1 MMRPSASLPPSRMP
15 STMGGGNPILG
26 PADAILDLRPRAC
39 AGRPPISEASMCFWN
54 ICGLGVADFA
64 KGTPK
69 LRAIAMLI
77 EAYDIVC
84 VAETKTPKVIVAKWT
99 TRFLPTHLVFIEDT
113 KSQAAGGMLMFVNRR
128 LLLSLQ
134 AEVEFQT
141 LVPARAVGCIIK
153 PKFAPWLY
161 CAAIHN
167 FEIDAAGLQHIRAF
181 TRWAASAVRVK
192 GQGAPWGGILAD
204 FNFADH
210 GERWRRSA
218 DGALEAVA
226 RSSVDTREK
235 ARWSSV
241 LDRLL
246 LVSPSTPTHF
256 CAPAVP
262 HEGGSDDAEVS
273 CRPFCSA
280 IDKVFVDIDNWALP
294 FARITA
300 GCAEEI
306 KVCKLSDHKPVFVRI
321 LSGVQRLQN
330 AYRKTI
336 PKYVI
341 EDPMFFE
348 HVHDSLCGTIQD
360 IEAGDPFLGLERIK
374 EKLQSAA
381 KSTLHK
387 MALRK
392 RFCASAKA
400 SAVHSIAT
408 ALVLNDFTKIKRAFG
423 VLPNLRAAFDLRSAR
438 IRVVDHRLWKAV
450 SDQVINEAHQQ
461 KLEAASSRGTSI
473 RYVERLLRD
482 GERFLPFRR
491 RLRVAGVIDDE
502 GNSVYEPAAVAE
514 QLRQHWSPIFQKG
527 RTCELAQDEL
537 LNDFCRPCDAHR
549 VLPITAGLI
558 GGIIERGNYKSPGP
572 DGIMG
577 RVWAKARFFV
587 THTFLRC
594 AVALAAG
601 RTPPRTLNQAYLVWI
616 PKKAYKQ
623 DALGLAARPC
633 DLRPLSL
640 KNSSAKILWKVLP
653 AMLADILP
661 GWAAPVQRGF
671 VATRQPIR
679 NLLDLDASARAIA
692 VTAEKGYIVS
702 TDFATA
708 FPAID
713 QGWIVKTMRRAFF
726 PETAINL
733 AIASLDRAE
742 FVTHSMEKLFDVTS
756 GVGQGCTSASTLFV
770 IGAEPIIRAIQGI
783 IDVSKHE
790 TLVAF
795 ADDLALCLASGGQVL
810 RLGDLLF
817 LVRSA
822 SALSLQ
828 PQKSQLVPIGFSVR
842 YPEDV
847 RCDEMFANTEWKE
860 AQFLAAATITGV
872 LVGPGATSESALEA
886 PIKKFLTRAREI
898 GKAPLSPIAAARLLG
913 ILAIPVLTYVT
924 PLFPPTRKQSWCIQR
939 GLQACLH
946 LPEFG
951 IAPKVLA
958 NLSSIIKLMPA
969 SPITRIFDAMIKT
982 GSRAGAY
989 SRAMRTKLQN
999 LFLMSDYS
1007 PLVSTSASRCTL
1019 SPCGWQRPPF
1029 ASVICDWADQ
1039 RVPEYIRPL
1048 DSQDAELARE
1058 FHRRLCL
1065 WAPAQLTDIIS
1076 PWSFAYMFDILR
1088 NAPARDAIA
1097 WTRMIHNALCT
1108 MGRFGEY
1115 HTCHVCGAERDSLRH
1130 LISCELFLTPAAD
1143 IVWPNMPM
1151 PSLFVRVF
1159 SPEAVGFWGI
1169 LFRAHAALR
1178 GAPAE
1183 DWKLSV
1189 KAARL

>member
-1 MMRPSASLPPSRMP
+1 MRERDALY
-15 STMGGGNPILG
+15 L
-26 PADAILDLRPRAC
+26 ADAQRKQKAIDQLT
-39 AGRPPISEASMCFWN
+39 EALS
-54 ICGLGVADFA
+54 A
-64 KGTPK
+64 
-69 LRAIAMLI
+69 
-77 EAYDIVC
+77 
-84 VAETKTPKVIVAKWT
+84 
-99 TRFLPTHLVFIEDT
+99 TRSRLPTASHG

-262 HEGGSDDAEVS
+262 HEGGDDDAEVS

-294 FARITA
+294 FARIIA

-392 RFCASAKA
+392 RLCASAKA

-408 ALVLNDFTKIKRAFG
+408 ALVLNDFTKIKRAFD

-549 VLPITAGLI
+549 VLPIPSGLI
-558 GGIIERGNYKSPGP
+558 GGIIEKGQLQVAWPRRHHGESVGESEVFRHAHLP
-572 DGIMG
+572 
-577 RVWAKARFFV
+577 A
-587 THTFLRC
+587 LRC
-594 AVALAAG
+594 GARCWKDSTAHFEPGLPGMDSQESLQAG
-601 RTPPRTLNQAYLVWI
+601 R
-616 PKKAYKQ
+616 
-623 DALGLAARPC
+623 ARPRRQTVRLKAAVSEEFKRQ
-633 DLRPLSL
+633 DSL
-640 KNSSAKILWKVLP
+640 ESSTCHA
-653 AMLADILP
+653 
-661 GWAAPVQRGF
+661 R
-671 VATRQPIR
+671 RH
-679 NLLDLDASARAIA
+679 SARLGRPG
-692 VTAEKGYIVS
+692 TAWVCGDEA
-702 TDFATA
+702 TD
-708 FPAID
+708 P
-713 QGWIVKTMRRAFF
+713 Q
-726 PETAINL
+726 L
-733 AIASLDRAE
+733 A
-742 FVTHSMEKLFDVTS
+742 
-756 GVGQGCTSASTLFV
+756 
-770 IGAEPIIRAIQGI
+770 
-783 IDVSKHE
+783 
-790 TLVAF
+790 
-795 ADDLALCLASGGQVL
+795 
-810 RLGDLLF
+810 
-817 LVRSA
+817 
-822 SALSLQ
+822 
-828 PQKSQLVPIGFSVR
+828 GF
-842 YPEDV
+842 
-847 RCDEMFANTEWKE
+847 
-860 AQFLAAATITGV
+860 
-872 LVGPGATSESALEA
+872 
-886 PIKKFLTRAREI
+886 
-898 GKAPLSPIAAARLLG
+898 
-913 ILAIPVLTYVT
+913 
-924 PLFPPTRKQSWCIQR
+924 
-939 GLQACLH
+939 
-946 LPEFG
+946 
-951 IAPKVLA
+951 
-958 NLSSIIKLMPA
+958 
-969 SPITRIFDAMIKT
+969 
-982 GSRAGAY
+982 
-989 SRAMRTKLQN
+989 
-999 LFLMSDYS
+999 
-1007 PLVSTSASRCTL
+1007 
-1019 SPCGWQRPPF
+1019 
-1029 ASVICDWADQ
+1029 
-1039 RVPEYIRPL
+1039 
-1048 DSQDAELARE
+1048 
-1058 FHRRLCL
+1058 
-1065 WAPAQLTDIIS
+1065 
-1076 PWSFAYMFDILR
+1076 
-1088 NAPARDAIA
+1088 
-1097 WTRMIHNALCT
+1097 
-1108 MGRFGEY
+1108 GRFS
-1115 HTCHVCGAERDSLRH
+1115 TCHRCHCRERLYCFYR
-1130 LISCELFLTPAAD
+1130 
-1143 IVWPNMPM
+1143 
-1151 PSLFVRVF
+1151 
-1159 SPEAVGFWGI
+1159 
-1169 LFRAHAALR
+1169 FRYR
-1178 GAPAE
+1178 FP
-1183 DWKLSV
+1183 
-1189 KAARL
+1189 RN